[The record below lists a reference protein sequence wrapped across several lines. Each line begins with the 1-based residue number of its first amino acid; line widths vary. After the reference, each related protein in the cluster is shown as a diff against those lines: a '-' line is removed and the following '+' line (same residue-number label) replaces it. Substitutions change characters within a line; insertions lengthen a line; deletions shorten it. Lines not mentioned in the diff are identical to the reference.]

1 ALMSAALTP
10 EQQELLDGAR
20 KFFAD
25 AHPLFGL
32 LAFEPRK
39 VSRGEL
45 EIAAT
50 LSEDFRQLDG
60 AAEVHG
66 GLLTIILDS
75 VMGFSVFTALDEL
88 KPVATI
94 NLRSDY
100 VTLPQVDEN
109 VLCTAVCE
117 TVRDEVAYVN
127 GEVRSMSGDL
137 YARGAG
143 TFMVGTRGPSLAS
156 VAGGAR

>member
-1 ALMSAALTP
+1 MKVDLTP
-10 EQQELLDGAR
+10 EQQALLDGAR

-32 LAFEPRK
+32 LGFEPRE
-39 VSRGEL
+39 VSRGSL
-45 EIAAT
+45 TVAAR

-60 AAEVHG
+60 EPQVHG

-75 VMGFSVFTALDEL
+75 IMGFSVYTALDDL

-100 VTLPQVDEN
+100 VSLPRTDEE
-109 VLCTAVCE
+109 VICAARCE
-117 TVRDEVAYVN
+117 TVRDDVAYVA
-127 GEVRSMSGDL
+127 GEIRSADGEL
-137 YARGAG
+137 YARGSGA
-143 TFMVGTRGPSLAS
+143 FMVGTRGPKFGTSLK
-156 VAGGAR
+156 GAQ